1 MLSTGASS
9 LASRSKV
16 VRRTQRHKRDTM
28 SAQLWPTQDPDPG
41 SAVHLTVQVHR
52 IPERSDW
59 KWQLVDTRGLVF
71 ETGLP
76 YASSM
81 EARRAAYERLAELTP
96 LVGTDAVPGRTE
108 TRHTH
113 TIPTAHDR
121 PAVRRICLE
130 VNESRV
136 KELCATTFAIFT
148 NQKITI
154 RSANCGSMVSSV
166 SINPGKRNCVL
177 VTEVLRGCGSGIYSE
192 SRNARDGVG
201 SNTTENCLAMT
212 FNHGLLKA
220 RTATVDRPR
229 TDDIRQ
235 SRGTRRA

>member
-1 MLSTGASS
+1 MHSYGRPKTRIPDPQFISLSRCTGFPNARTGNGNSS
-9 LASRSKV
+9 IQEALCLRPVFRMHHRWRRGGLRMNGWQSSRPWS
-16 VRRTQRHKRDTM
+16 RNRCRPRTHGNPAHAYHPHRARQTSRTQNLLR
-28 SAQLWPTQDPDPG
+28 
-41 SAVHLTVQVHR
+41 
-52 IPERSDW
+52 
-59 KWQLVDTRGLVF
+59 
-71 ETGLP
+71 
-76 YASSM
+76 
-81 EARRAAYERLAELTP
+81 
-96 LVGTDAVPGRTE
+96 
-108 TRHTH
+108 
-113 TIPTAHDR
+113 
-121 PAVRRICLE
+121 